1 MVEILYLL
9 FLGIVFLCWGS
20 FLNVVGY
27 RLIKGIDFVFKRS
40 HCPECGT
47 QINWY
52 DLFPLFSYLILAGK
66 CRQCS
71 KKISL
76 LYPSIELLTMI
87 ALLGIA
93 VFIPQEYFL
102 GYFLFFS
109 ALIICIR
116 SDIETMLLSRMV
128 TLYFAP
134 VGWLCAYLG
143 LIPLPWQESMLS
155 SAIGFISLWS
165 IAKIFTHCTKKDGL
179 GEGDMDLMA
188 CIGAFTGLAGLWS
201 TLMIGSFSGALFSL
215 LYLRITKQHHNT
227 PIPFGP
233 FLALGAMGHVF
244 MMHHGYS
251 LITLL

>member
-9 FLGIVFLCWGS
+9 FLDIVFLCWGS

-27 RLIKGIDFVFKRS
+27 RLIKGIDLVFKRS
-40 HCPECGT
+40 HCPECQT
-47 QINWY
+47 PINWY
-52 DLFPLFSYLILAGK
+52 DLIPVFSYLILAGK
-66 CRQCS
+66 CRSCS
-71 KKISL
+71 KKISI
-76 LYPSIELLTMI
+76 LYPCIELLTMI
-87 ALLGIA
+87 VLLGA
-93 VFIPQEYFL
+93 VVFIPQEYFL

-109 ALIICIR
+109 ALIVCIR
-116 SDIETMLLSRMV
+116 SDAQTMLLSRLV

-134 VGWLCAYLG
+134 VGWLCAYLE
-143 LIPLPWQESMLS
+143 LIPLPLQESAAS
-155 SAIGFISLWS
+155 SLIGFMSLWS
-165 IAKIFTHCTKKDGL
+165 IAKIFTYCTGKQGL

-201 TLMIGSFSGALFSL
+201 TLMIGSCAGAVFSV
-215 LYLRITKQHHNT
+215 LYFKITKKDYNT

-233 FLALGAMGHVF
+233 FLALGAMVHVF